1 MTSDKPQPY
10 IGIDR
15 AYIAEVLTDP
25 DAADPTYATPIRLK
39 GAVEAA
45 FNPNAAVQNFY
56 GDDGV
61 YVSTSRAGD
70 IELTMSLA
78 DLDAETY
85 ALLTGADYDSA
96 SGLVEENQND
106 VPLEVAFGF
115 RAQKSDGTYE
125 YNWLKIGVFGKPQQ
139 AYSTKA
145 ETITYQ
151 TKPLIFMARP
161 QAFGQEYRQYFNS
174 GDENF
179 PVGLT
184 DALLINESTG
194 WASDPNY
201 IPVAPGT
208 PIADFAIVS
217 GSGAGELDATWT
229 AAVSATNVKIQ
240 VLDPVSGEYYDATT
254 EDPIAVG
261 DALATVT
268 GLTTGNT
275 YTARLVVTGGTNN
288 GISNTDSADAL

>member
-1 MTSDKPQPY
+1 MDKPLPY

-15 AYIAEVLTDP
+15 AYYALVLTDP
-25 DAADPTYATPIRLK
+25 TTVDPTYSTPVRLK
-39 GAVEAA
+39 GAVEATL
-45 FNPNAAVQNFY
+45 NPNASVQNY
-56 GDDGV
+56 HADDTI

-70 IELTMSLA
+70 IEMSITLA
-78 DLDAETY
+78 NLEAEVY
-85 ALLTGADYDSA
+85 AALLGSTYSSS

-106 VPLEVAFGF
+106 VPPEVAFGF
-115 RAQKSDGTYE
+115 RAQLSDGSYE
-125 YNWLKIGVFGKPQQ
+125 YNWLKAGVFSKPQQ
-139 AYSTKA
+139 AYATKA
-145 ETITYQ
+145 ETISYQ
-151 TKPLIFMARP
+151 SKPLVFMARP
-161 QAFGQEYRQYFNS
+161 QTFEQRYRQWFNS
-174 GDENF
+174 DDDNF

-194 WASDPNY
+194 WASDPNF

-229 AAVSATNVKIQ
+229 AAVSATLVKIQ
-240 VLDPVSGEYYDATT
+240 VLDPVSGEYQDATT

>member
-1 MTSDKPQPY
+1 MTASEKPQPY

-15 AYIAEVLTDP
+15 AYIALVLTDP
-25 DAADPTYATPIRLK
+25 DDADPTYSTPIRLK

-56 GDDGV
+56 ADDGV

-78 DLDAETY
+78 DLTSETY

-96 SGLVEENQND
+96 SGLVEDNQND
-106 VPLEVAFGF
+106 VPPEVAFGF
-115 RAQKSDGTYE
+115 RAQKSDGTHE

-139 AYSTKA
+139 AYQTKSD
-145 ETITYQ
+145 TITYQ

-161 QAFGQEYRQYFNS
+161 QSFGQEYRQYFNS

-184 DALLINESTG
+184 EAALINESTG

-208 PIADFAIVS
+208 PIADFAIAV
-217 GSGAGELDATWT
+217 GSASELDATWT
-229 AAVSATNVKIQ
+229 AAVAATLVKIQ
-240 VLDPVSGEYYDATT
+240 ILDPISGDYHDATT
-254 EDPIAVG
+254 SAPIAVG
-261 DALATVT
+261 AALATIT
-268 GLTTGNT
+268 GLTSGNT

-288 GISNTDSADAL
+288 GISNTDTEAAG

>member
-1 MTSDKPQPY
+1 MNKPLPY

-15 AYIAEVLTDP
+15 AYIAQVLTEPID
-25 DAADPTYATPIRLK
+25 ADPTYSTPIRLK
-39 GAVEAA
+39 GAVEAT
-45 FNPNAAVQNFY
+45 FNPNAEISNFHA
-56 GDDGV
+56 DDLI

-70 IELTMSLA
+70 IEMQITLA
-78 DLDAETY
+78 NLEAEIY
-85 ALLTGADYDSA
+85 ALLVGATYSSA

-106 VPLEVAFGF
+106 VPGVFALGY
-115 RAQKSDGTYE
+115 RAQLSDGSYE
-125 YNWLKIGVFGKPQQ
+125 YNWLKIGSFAKPQQ
-139 AYSTKA
+139 AYATKA
-145 ETITYQ
+145 ETISYQ
-151 TKPLIFMARP
+151 TKPLTFMARP
-161 QAFGQEYRQYFNS
+161 QEFEQRYRQYFNS
-174 GDENF
+174 DDDNF

-217 GSGAGELDATWT
+217 GSGSGELDATWT
-229 AAVSATNVKIQ
+229 AAVSATLVKIQ

-254 EDPIAVG
+254 EAPIAVG
-261 DALATVT
+261 AALATIT